1 MCCLQAIIIE
11 PCSMV
16 VPSSESTDCV
26 TNTAGS
32 TIAETL
38 QGLISPGSTVYASG
52 TPVASSSLS
61 TIDSDGMP
69 DSAVQTFQMT
79 TSATATSQLSI
90 PPPVAILAPVDQR
103 AAAQQ
108 GAPGDVATQGEASG
122 FVASTA
128 LAAVTSRPP
137 QAVCQLVQP
146 SPQGLVAGQETAS
159 LQGVIGPAGTAVYG
173 SGAQIISTETAA
185 VQSQVVV

>member
-1 MCCLQAIIIE
+1 
-11 PCSMV
+11 MV
-16 VPSSESTDCV
+16 DPSSESMDGV
-26 TNTAGS
+26 SSTAGS

-52 TPVASSSLS
+52 TAVASSSLS
-61 TIDSDGMP
+61 TMDSNGTPP
-69 DSAVQTFQMT
+69 DSAVQTFQMS
-79 TSATATSQLSI
+79 TSATSQLSI

-108 GAPGDVATQGEASG
+108 GVAGDVATQGDASG
-122 FVASTA
+122 FVAPSP
-128 LAAVTSRPP
+128 LAGVTSRPP

-159 LQGVIGPAGTAVYG
+159 LQGVIGPAGSAVYG

-185 VQSQVVV
+185 VQSQVSLRW

>member
-1 MCCLQAIIIE
+1 
-11 PCSMV
+11 MV